1 MNETQTRNS
10 SQRVKILIESAL
22 CVALSVVLS
31 YFKLLRMPQGGSV
44 TLEMAPLLFLAYR
57 HGFKWGIA
65 AGAMSGLIQLLFGGY
80 VVHPAQA
87 ILDYPLAF
95 GCVGIAG
102 LFGEKALLGTIVAGF
117 SRFLCHVVS
126 GAIFF
131 AKYAPEGQNP
141 WIYSIVY
148 NATFIIPALILSAI
162 TALILWKRFLD
173 KGVVRETE
181 KPE

>member
-1 MNETQTRNS
+1 MTFPWWSLLPFVAMLASIAVLPILPATAHWWEKQS
-10 SQRVKILIESAL
+10 SQLTIAL
-22 CVALSVVLS
+22 VLGVPVAIWMWIALGWQVVFASVVE
-31 YFKLLRMPQGGSV
+31 Y
-44 TLEMAPLLFLAYR
+44 
-57 HGFKWGIA
+57 
-65 AGAMSGLIQLLFGGY
+65 
-80 VVHPAQA
+80 AQF
-87 ILDYPLAF
+87 I
-95 GCVGIAG
+95 
-102 LFGEKALLGTIVAGF
+102 ALLLALF
-117 SRFLCHVVS
+117 VVS

>member
-1 MNETQTRNS
+1 MGETVAGNG
-10 SQRVKILIESAL
+10 SQRVRILVESAL
-22 CVALSVVLS
+22 CAALSVVLS
-31 YFKLLRMPQGGSV
+31 YFKLFRMPQGGSI

-57 HGFKWGIA
+57 RGFKWGIG

-102 LFGEKALLGTIVAGF
+102 LFGKRTVLGTIVAGF
-117 SRFLCHVVS
+117 ARLLCHVLS
-126 GAIFF
+126 GVIFF
-131 AKYAPEGQNP
+131 AEYAPEGQSP
-141 WIYSIVY
+141 WIYSTVY

-162 TALILWKRFLD
+162 TALILWKRLRS
-173 KGVVRETE
+173 KA
-181 KPE
+181 

>member
-1 MNETQTRNS
+1 MSPSTMS
-10 SQRVKILIESAL
+10 CMSA
-22 CVALSVVLS
+22 
-31 YFKLLRMPQGGSV
+31 MPWRS
-44 TLEMAPLLFLAYR
+44 MR
-57 HGFKWGIA
+57 K
-65 AGAMSGLIQLLFGGY
+65 
-80 VVHPAQA
+80 
-87 ILDYPLAF
+87 AF
-95 GCVGIAG
+95 
-102 LFGEKALLGTIVAGF
+102 LGTIVAGF